1 MFNLRV
7 YQRTTYAASITFALD
22 PVPDIRLDTLTL
34 YLYDVTGAE
43 SLNVAA
49 DVLSRG
55 QDGVALI
62 ELTPAQLDLEPG
74 SYTLELLWSRANGE
88 VHLLTHETATI
99 LERLSP

>member
-7 YQRTTYAASITFALD
+7 YQRTTYAASITFELD
-22 PVPDIRLDTLTL
+22 PIPDIRLDTLTL
-34 YLYDVTGAE
+34 YLYDADGTE
-43 SLNVAA
+43 SLDVVA

-62 ELTPAQLDLEPG
+62 ELTPAQLDLAPG
-74 SYTLELLWSRANGE
+74 NYTLELLWTRASGE
-88 VHLLTHETATI
+88 VHLLAHETATI